1 MPAAKIPFE
10 VLVLLTRLIFR
21 VEVTVLLQSSGV
33 LVEFVPNTTVF
44 AFAKGSVK
52 VDR

>member
-10 VLVLLTRLIFR
+10 VPVLISRFIFR
-21 VEVTVLLQSSGV
+21 VKVTVLLQSSGV

>member
-1 MPAAKIPFE
+1 MPAAKVPFE
-10 VLVLLTRLIFR
+10 VPVLLTRLIFR

-33 LVEFVPNTTVF
+33 LVEFVSNTTVF